1 MVKVPPPIWTLLCLL
16 VAAALSALAGWRRFP
31 GLPFVPL
38 AVVLVIAGVALPV
51 WAAALFRR
59 TGATFIP
66 HATEHKRLVI
76 DGPYR
81 FTRNPMYLG
90 LTLVTLGIAVWNG
103 AWPMLLA
110 PIAVVGAFALVN
122 IPYEETAMRR
132 EFGADFD
139 DYARRVRR
147 WI

>member
-1 MVKVPPPIWTLLCLL
+1 VPPPIWTLLCVL
-16 VAAALSALAGWRRFP
+16 VAAALSAVAGWPRFP
-31 GLPFVPL
+31 GLPIVPL
-38 AVVLVIAGVALPV
+38 GVVLVIAGVALPV
-51 WAAALFRR
+51 WAAVLFRR
-59 TGATFIP
+59 AGATFIP
-66 HATEHKRLVI
+66 HAAEHQRLVV

-90 LTLVTLGIAVWNG
+90 LTLVALGVALWSG

-110 PIAVVGAFALVN
+110 PIAVVVAFNFVH
-122 IPYEETAMRR
+122 IPYEEAAMRR
-132 EFGADFD
+132 AFGADFD

>member
-1 MVKVPPPIWTLLCLL
+1 V
-16 VAAALSALAGWRRFP
+16 
-31 GLPFVPL
+31 
-38 AVVLVIAGVALPV
+38 
-51 WAAALFRR
+51 LFRQA
-59 TGATFIP
+59 GATFIP
-66 HATEHKRLVI
+66 QAREHKRLVV

-90 LTLVTLGIAVWNG
+90 LTLVALGVALWNG

-110 PIAVVGAFALVN
+110 PIAVVATFNFVH
-122 IPYEETAMRR
+122 IPYEEAAMRR